1 MGSSTKN
8 LLTSP
13 IQPSVIKYTKKVK
26 LTFLM
31 NTCVTYTYYKCIF
44 YWVNIGKLALKKCW
58 MEKSVPNNKNNNN
71 DEIHIKERISRIT
84 FFYDILQLSSS
95 SVSLFFIASYK
106 NCTPK

>member
-31 NTCVTYTYYKCIF
+31 NTCVTYTLY
-44 YWVNIGKLALKKCW
+44 
-58 MEKSVPNNKNNNN
+58 
-71 DEIHIKERISRIT
+71 
-84 FFYDILQLSSS
+84 IL
-95 SVSLFFIASYK
+95 
-106 NCTPK
+106 